1 MPFPLTLEFCS
12 PPSISSHSGPT
23 ISCYCLIQ
31 KGSGA
36 IFFITLS
43 IIPWSTLSRAILSDH
58 KFCALT
64 LLWQLLLMMINNYSK
79 YDDYFDLLELF
90 FCSFFYLFCCSSPEK
105 HNFLLF
111 DLCDSNQE
119 FSVPSLPFLPCDENQ
134 TYL

>member
-1 MPFPLTLEFCS
+1 MPFPLTSEFCS

-43 IIPWSTLSRAILSDH
+43 IIPWPTLSRAILSDH

-64 LLWQLLLMMINNYSK
+64 LLWQLLLMMINNNN
-79 YDDYFDLLELF
+79 YFGLLDTFLLF
-90 FCSFFYLFCCSSPEK
+90 IFYLFCCSSPEK
-105 HNFLLF
+105 YNFLLF
-111 DLCDSNQE
+111 DFCDSNQE
-119 FSVPSLPFLPCDENQ
+119 FSVPSLPFLPCDGNQ